1 MVGDRYHIKNTREED
16 EYYVATENEEIEGE
30 GCKIKLSGA
39 GSHGKNTRE
48 HDEDCN
54 PRRE

>member
-1 MVGDRYHIKNTREED
+1 MVGDRSHIKNTREED